1 MAARYMSKNVFDNTV
16 NLYRC
21 LAQSISGFLEGPRYA
36 LRLADENERR
46 NPRVACQEICL
57 EDGIL
62 KKSTFPIYRG
72 CFFLDKLRPYR
83 CSFTSSS
90 DISLNLCNN
99 SDVGQS
105 L

>member
-1 MAARYMSKNVFDNTV
+1 MAARYMSKNIFDNTV

-36 LRLADENERR
+36 LRLADENKRR

-62 KKSTFPIYRG
+62 KKSTFPIYRWR
-72 CFFLDKLRPYR
+72 FFLDKLRPYR
-83 CSFTSSS
+83 C
-90 DISLNLCNN
+90 
-99 SDVGQS
+99 
-105 L
+105 